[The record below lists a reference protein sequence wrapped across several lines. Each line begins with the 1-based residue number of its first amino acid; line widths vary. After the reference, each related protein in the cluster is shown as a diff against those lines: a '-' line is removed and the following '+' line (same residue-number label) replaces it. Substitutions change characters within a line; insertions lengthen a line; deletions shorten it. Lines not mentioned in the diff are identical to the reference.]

1 MDTNKRTMLC
11 PKCGAENYS
20 WRSRCQ
26 TCNTLLHEEDEV
38 STANYHRRDYLRW
51 SALIT
56 GLTGAGTVTFFVWF
70 LGAFAQ
76 GRITRLIDWLFV
88 LGTGLFALGS
98 MAIARKWPLIGGVL
112 LIVEGL
118 VPIGLFVWA
127 GIQSG
132 HVLGVLL
139 FSLIPG
145 LPLLTSGVLYILAWR
160 EGRRPSSVAIAGK
173 WPLIGGVLLIVEGL
187 VPIGL
192 LVRIA
197 IAQHGFYF
205 SWELLF
211 FLIPGLLLLA
221 SGVLFILAWRKG
233 RRPSKETGS

>member
-1 MDTNKRTMLC
+1 MAGGVDKMGTDKRTMLC

-88 LGTGLFALGS
+88 LGTGLFALG
-98 MAIARKWPLIGGVL
+98 G
-112 LIVEGL
+112 
-118 VPIGLFVWA
+118 
-127 GIQSG
+127 
-132 HVLGVLL
+132 
-139 FSLIPG
+139 
-145 LPLLTSGVLYILAWR
+145 
-160 EGRRPSSVAIAGK
+160 VAIAGK
-173 WPLIGGVLLIVEGL
+173 WPLIAGVMLIVEGL
-187 VPIGL
+187 VPLGL
-192 LVRIA
+192 LVMGEIVVWG
-197 IAQHGFYF
+197 IMGDIMGDIQYSFQF
-205 SWELLF
+205 SWVLLL
-211 FLIPGLLLLA
+211 FLIPGLSLLA
-221 SGVLFILAWRKG
+221 SGVLFILIWRKG
-233 RRPSKETGS
+233 WRPSKETGS